1 MSLTIDELKEK
12 IKQVENDIVRL
23 NNQGETGRKFEVLN
37 EYKKYLED
45 ELQLIKQDTW
55 FILNKNVY

>member
-45 ELQLIKQDTW
+45 ELQLIKQDT
-55 FILNKNVY
+55 